1 MEGDVL
7 LIPIL
12 GIVFGVGAPM
22 LAVILAIYYAHR
34 SKVAKY
40 ETVKKA
46 LEGNLSPEQVDQIVR
61 SLGTTPASAPVNP
74 RKKSLTNG
82 IILLSIA
89 IAIFIGSMV
98 MGYTRGFIL
107 GALVLGFLGIAN
119 LLIAFFVQKDDG
131 GDPR

>member
-7 LIPIL
+7 LVPIL

-22 LAVILAIYYAHR
+22 LAVILATYYAHR
-34 SKVAKY
+34 SKVARY

-46 LEGNLSPEQVDQIVR
+46 LEGNLSPEQVDQLVK
-61 SLGTTPASAPVNP
+61 SLGSTPAPAPVNP
-74 RKKSLTNG
+74 RRKSLTNG
-82 IILLSIA
+82 IILLSIS
-89 IAIFIGSMV
+89 IAIVIGSMV
-98 MGYTRGFIL
+98 MGYTKGFIL

>member
-1 MEGDVL
+1 M

-22 LAVILAIYYAHR
+22 LAVILATYYAHR

-40 ETVKKA
+40 DTVKKA
-46 LEGNLSPEQVDQIVR
+46 LEGNLSPEQVDQLVK
-61 SLGTTPASAPVNP
+61 SLGSTPPAPVNP

-89 IAIFIGSMV
+89 IAIFLGSMV
-98 MGYTRGFIL
+98 MGYTKGFIL
-107 GALVLGFLGIAN
+107 GALVLGFLGMAN
-119 LLIAFFVQKDDG
+119 LMIAFFVQKDDG
-131 GDPR
+131 GDSR

>member
-1 MEGDVL
+1 MV
-7 LIPIL
+7 PIL

-22 LAVILAIYYAHR
+22 LAVILATYYAHR
-34 SKVAKY
+34 SKVARY

-46 LEGNLSPEQVDQIVR
+46 LEGNLSPEQVDQLVK
-61 SLGTTPASAPVNP
+61 SLGSTPAPAPVNP
-74 RKKSLTNG
+74 RRKSLTNG
-82 IILLSIA
+82 IILLSIS
-89 IAIFIGSMV
+89 IAIVIGSMV
-98 MGYTRGFIL
+98 MGYTKGFIL

>member
-1 MEGDVL
+1 MDGNVL
-7 LIPIL
+7 LVPIL
-12 GIVFGVGAPM
+12 GIIFGVGAPM

-34 SKVAKY
+34 SKVARY

-46 LEGNLSPEQVDQIVR
+46 LEGNLTPEQVDQLVK
-61 SLGTTPASAPVNP
+61 SLGGTPASAPVNP

-82 IILLSIA
+82 IILLSIS
-89 IAIFIGSMV
+89 IAIVIGSMV
-98 MGYTRGFIL
+98 MSYPRGFIL

-131 GDPR
+131 GDTR